1 MKALPLSLLL
11 GSLLLAPSA
20 WADGAQG
27 KSLHR
32 AEHPRA
38 EAQHRR
44 EPQHRRDRR
53 DDRRAHDRRHEH
65 RRDHDRRWR
74 EHDRRDRHRGHGDHH
89 HHKHCKHRPRASV
102 HHYYHPLPRF
112 SEHQARHLAL
122 LELGLQVH
130 RMHLEHGRWI
140 LFGRSPRHGH
150 LQVFID
156 AMNGHLV
163 GYHPWHY

>member
-65 RRDHDRRWR
+65 RR
-74 EHDRRDRHRGHGDHH
+74 EHDRRDRHRGHWDHH
-89 HHKHCKHRPRASV
+89 HHKQCKHRPRARV